1 MIIFMGVDCMEYSR
15 EALIEAVAAQ
25 MPDKRWKHTLG
36 VMESSVK
43 LAGRYG
49 ADPRRAETAAILHDV
64 AKYWPV
70 EHMRKIIEDNHL
82 SQELLLHDK
91 QLWHAEV
98 GAFVAEQEYG
108 ITDPEVLDA
117 IRYHTSGREGMG
129 LLEKIVCLAD
139 YIEPGRD
146 FPGVERIR
154 KLSKA
159 SLEEGLI
166 AGFDSTISLLLE
178 KRRVVFPLTVLAR
191 NDLVRV
197 LEEKE

>member
-1 MIIFMGVDCMEYSR
+1 MFKGVDYMGYSR
-15 EALIEAVAAQ
+15 EALIEAVSDQ

-43 LAGRYG
+43 LAQRYG
-49 ADPRRAETAAILHDV
+49 ADPERAETAAILHDV

-70 EHMRKIIEDNHL
+70 ERMREIIEQNGL
-82 SQELLLHDK
+82 STELLKYDK

-98 GAFVAEQEYG
+98 GAFAAEHDYG
-108 ITDPEVLDA
+108 ITDTEVLDA
-117 IRYHTSGREGMG
+117 IRYHTSGRENMS

-146 FPGVERIR
+146 FPGVDEIR
-154 KLSKA
+154 RLAKV

-166 AGFDSTISLLLE
+166 AGLDSTISLLLE
-178 KRRVVFPLTVLAR
+178 KRRIVFPLTVLAR
-191 NDLVRV
+191 NDLVRI
-197 LEEKE
+197 LEDKI